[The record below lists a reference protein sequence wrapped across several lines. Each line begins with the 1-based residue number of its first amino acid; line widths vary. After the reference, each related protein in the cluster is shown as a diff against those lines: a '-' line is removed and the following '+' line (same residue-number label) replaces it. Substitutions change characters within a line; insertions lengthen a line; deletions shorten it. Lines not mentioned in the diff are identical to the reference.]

1 MEKWLNLFNYGTLP
15 FYWGRYEPEEGK
27 PEFESR
33 MNAARFLVAQRKRV
47 KGHPLC

>member
-33 MNAARFLVAQRKRV
+33 MNAARFLVAQGKRV